1 MKNLKVKSKML
12 ILVLSIFI
20 TIIISGIFAVTN
32 LQQASRDSIDI
43 LDSTIR
49 KEYDN
54 NIKEQVV
61 NVISLLNSIYE
72 DYQEGSF
79 SLEEAKELS
88 ADLVRDMRYK
98 DGGYFWVDTI
108 EGDNVV
114 FLGNATEGTNRI
126 DTKDANG
133 YEMVREIIRIGQE
146 PEGGFTDY
154 IFPKEG
160 ETESSPKRGYSKLFE
175 PFGWVVGTG
184 NYTDFI
190 DDIIADQTEIEL
202 ASIKEIAV
210 YFIVILLLLLAAIGF
225 IAIWI
230 SLSIS
235 GSVKVAMNFLDP
247 ISAGDFTQELP
258 KKLVKR

>member
-72 DYQEGSF
+72 DYQEVSL

-88 ADLVRDMRYK
+88 ADLDREMHYK
-98 DGGYFWVDTI
+98 DGGYFWVD
-108 EGDNVV
+108 
-114 FLGNATEGTNRI
+114 
-126 DTKDANG
+126 K
-133 YEMVREIIRIGQE
+133 
-146 PEGGFTDY
+146 
-154 IFPKEG
+154 KE
-160 ETESSPKRGYSKLFE
+160 
-175 PFGWVVGTG
+175 
-184 NYTDFI
+184 
-190 DDIIADQTEIEL
+190 
-202 ASIKEIAV
+202 
-210 YFIVILLLLLAAIGF
+210 
-225 IAIWI
+225 
-230 SLSIS
+230 
-235 GSVKVAMNFLDP
+235 
-247 ISAGDFTQELP
+247 
-258 KKLVKR
+258 